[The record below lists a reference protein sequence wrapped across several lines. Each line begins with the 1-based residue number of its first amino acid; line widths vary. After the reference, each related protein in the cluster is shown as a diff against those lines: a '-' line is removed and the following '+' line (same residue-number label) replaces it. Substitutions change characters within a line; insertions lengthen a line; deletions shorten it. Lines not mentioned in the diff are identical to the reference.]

1 MSILSEGNKSFKR
14 PTGCYKSSKRSNV
27 KGLAHKGAQ
36 VLKMLIR
43 SCFVAIGSMLVGV
56 CIQGKP
62 QEHPYQYRGDHS
74 CGIAR

>member
-1 MSILSEGNKSFKR
+1 MSITMSLVVQKFRSSEVLNVL
-14 PTGCYKSSKRSNV
+14 NV
-27 KGLAHKGAQ
+27 KGLAHTGAQ
-36 VLKMLIR
+36 VLKLLIR

-62 QEHPYQYRGDHS
+62 QEHLDQYRGDHS